1 MTENLVHY
9 GFVALENYGFAHL
22 GEILKWEIEIQE
34 SKEFW
39 ECSAEKPSIEDELKQ
54 WKPFNELML
63 VAEPEEEILFV
74 YEHHAPN
81 SVKSNSTKVH
91 FTY

>member
-1 MTENLVHY
+1 MSSSNSVQFQLRLLQHFMY
-9 GFVALENYGFAHL
+9 IF
-22 GEILKWEIEIQE
+22 
-34 SKEFW
+34 
-39 ECSAEKPSIEDELKQ
+39 SAISPSIEDELKQ

-81 SVKSNSTKVH
+81 NAGSNSTKVY
-91 FTY
+91 FA

>member
-1 MTENLVHY
+1 MY
-9 GFVALENYGFAHL
+9 IF
-22 GEILKWEIEIQE
+22 
-34 SKEFW
+34 
-39 ECSAEKPSIEDELKQ
+39 SAISPSIEDELKQ

-81 SVKSNSTKVH
+81 NAGSNSTKVY
-91 FTY
+91 FA